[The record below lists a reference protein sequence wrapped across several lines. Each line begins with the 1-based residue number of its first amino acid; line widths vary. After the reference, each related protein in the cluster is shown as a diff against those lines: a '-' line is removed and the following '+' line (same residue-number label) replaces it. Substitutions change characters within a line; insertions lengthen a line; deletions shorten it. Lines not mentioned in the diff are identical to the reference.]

1 MKESAQGQRK
11 RSARTT
17 EPLVGIFWLVKQN
30 LLIDSTLLSAAE
42 KYEDFRIHSGNHVSV
57 WEKFQQN
64 GTAPRELEYEEAPR
78 GRVMY
83 NPKTRRFTLLADKCI
98 LKDKRIVSKIM
109 SEMNLPSKNT
119 DKGTD
124 SHYRCF
130 TCLYG
135 RREDL
140 L

>member
-1 MKESAQGQRK
+1 MAANIHPPAQRRKKEPR
-11 RSARTT
+11 
-17 EPLVGIFWLVKQN
+17 VGIFWAVDGKP
-30 LLIDSTLLSAAE
+30 LIDSAPLPEAEPYGDHLTHPRGHAA
-42 KYEDFRIHSGNHVSV
+42 V
-57 WEKFQQN
+57 WERFQQN
-64 GTAPRELEYEEAPR
+64 GTAPREMEYEEAPR

-83 NPKTRRFTLLADKCI
+83 NTKSRRFTLLADKCI
-98 LKDKRIVSKIM
+98 LKDKGIVSKIM

-130 TCLYG
+130 ACLYG
-135 RREDL
+135 NRDDL